1 MLSFKDFPVARVL
14 GYSARIKNDA
24 DCDKSLSKQRV
35 TIFNLLAHYFSSVL
49 HFVLHSESQLKA
61 KYKNKIDQDV
71 SRLMEVTICQK
82 AFGTS
87 LIE

>member
-1 MLSFKDFPVARVL
+1 MMLIA
-14 GYSARIKNDA
+14 IKSNQTKINNFQFT
-24 DCDKSLSKQRV
+24 C
-35 TIFNLLAHYFSSVL
+35 LLFLFRFA
-49 HFVLHSESQLKA
+49 FVLHSESQLKA

-87 LIE
+87 FIE